1 MASLPSGNNP
11 FAGGAQQRNLTPP
24 AVGGGIASA
33 NTNVGSPAGGV
44 NPGAPFHARPNEG
57 SNIGI
62 PYTRLVPLNP
72 DRYKRGFDDSDD
84 PTMKA
89 MVTETQQLRATCV
102 AFILGKRSTVAETGA
117 AIDGLDRGDRSQL
130 NLARNSIMPGMAGTE
145 RFQQLCSL
153 EFLQRY
159 FHGALANK
167 VIGLKTAMKDVP
179 KFKPPDQY
187 TKLEDMT
194 DAQTMLNASD
204 LAKTTALADKPPNV
218 GAANSP
224 VTKTKTRY
232 QGIFCM
238 DDGPFLRGKGV
249 SQQVIS
255 GSTDKLKKPRMI
267 SRNLGDECAFSA
279 LSQAMANVGLMDW
292 TPDGIVL
299 SKGDNDPRDQESDAY
314 LDARDGQLYNI
325 RVQGPA
331 ISSSWTGDPA
341 MEVLP
346 GDKLFIVIVA
356 DVWFEGGGDV
366 VKNFGEGKGVNGTD
380 DAPAKSARQAY
391 EEARADEFS
400 KNPVKGSADDRKEWA
415 KKQYAAYKDGDKDTV
430 ITNFRPKLATS
441 SQMIN
446 YSHLKFNNGVHDADG
461 NEDEKQRRIKYR
473 SRMGLQLGQNVGEYI
488 VGGWCIGAVLDSSA
502 SRAAFPGAGSNIGV
516 RTAPNTMALNVNVNI
531 GWWDGDRLYRNFMN
545 KENTLKPRYI
555 RRDRG
560 PLEALNL
567 GGGEEFITAGEG
579 LVDEEDLTEKA
590 KKIAE
595 ALTEAAKSAPAAEG
609 PPAAA
614 KAPTAP
620 PGSSGSVSEVRVPP
634 AAGGGAAAATEPPA
648 TESARV
654 AARAPGTARAP
665 GAARAQTPGR
675 GRPSGS
681 SAPRPTG
688 GARP

>member
-1 MASLPSGNNP
+1 
-11 FAGGAQQRNLTPP
+11 
-24 AVGGGIASA
+24 
-33 NTNVGSPAGGV
+33 
-44 NPGAPFHARPNEG
+44 
-57 SNIGI
+57 
-62 PYTRLVPLNP
+62 
-72 DRYKRGFDDSDD
+72 
-84 PTMKA
+84 MKA

-102 AFILGKRSTVAETGA
+102 AFILGKRSTVADTGKS
-117 AIDGLDRGDRSQL
+117 IDGFTVDGINRGDRAQL
-130 NLARNSIMPGMAGTE
+130 NLTRNNIMPGMAGTE

-159 FHGALANK
+159 FHGALANR
-167 VIGLKTAMKDVP
+167 VIELYKPMTDVA
-179 KFKPPDQY
+179 KFEPPDQY
-187 TKLEDMT
+187 AKPNE
-194 DAQTMLNASD
+194 AQTMLNAGD
-204 LAKTTALADKPPNV
+204 LAKDTALADKPPNV

-224 VTKTKTRY
+224 VAKSKTRY

-366 VKNFGEGKGVNGTD
+366 VKNFKDDKGVNGTD

-391 EEARADEFS
+391 EEARAAEFAD
-400 KNPVKGSADDRKEWA
+400 NPVTGKADDRKAWA
-415 KKQYAAYKDGDKDTV
+415 GKQYAAYKDGGETV

-446 YSHLKFNNGVHDADG
+446 YSHLKFNNGTHDADG
-461 NEDEKQRRIKYR
+461 NEDEKLRRIKYR

-531 GWWDGDRLYRNFMN
+531 SWWDGDRLYRNFMN

-567 GGGEEFITAGEG
+567 GGGQALISAGEG
-579 LVDEEDLTEKA
+579 LVGEEDLKKKA
-590 KKIAE
+590 EEITK
-595 ALTEAAKSAPAAEG
+595 ALAEAAKSVPAAEG
-609 PPAAA
+609 PP
-614 KAPTAP
+614 KVAPLAR
-620 PGSSGSVSEVRVPP
+620 GESSRGRRTEDLQVNRVPGVP
-634 AAGGGAAAATEPPA
+634 GAAAEETPEARD
-648 TESARV
+648 ARV
-654 AARAPGTARAP
+654 AAEAPPLQRANTSARAPGT
-665 GAARAQTPGR
+665 ARAQTPGR

>member
-24 AVGGGIASA
+24 GVGGGIASA

-102 AFILGKRSTVAETGA
+102 AFILGKRSTIDNQ
-117 AIDGLDRGDRSQL
+117 AIDGFDRGDRSQL

-159 FHGALANK
+159 FHNVLANK
-167 VIGLKTAMKDVP
+167 VIRLYQPMNQVP
-179 KFKPPDQY
+179 KFKAPDQY
-187 TKLEDMT
+187 AVPTGDE
-194 DAQTMLNASD
+194 QTMLNATD
-204 LAKTTALADKPPNV
+204 LAKDTALAGVPPNV

-224 VTKTKTRY
+224 VAKSKTRY

-279 LSQAMANVGLMDW
+279 LNQEMANFGLMDW

-346 GDKLFIVIVA
+346 GDKLFVVLVA
-356 DVWFEGGGDV
+356 DVWFKGGGEFVDDFER
-366 VKNFGEGKGVNGTD
+366 NKGVNGTD

-391 EEARADEFS
+391 EEAREAEFAN
-400 KNPVKGSADDRKEWA
+400 NPVTGDADDRKTWA
-415 KKQYAAYKDGDKDTV
+415 GKQYAAYKGNGDETV
-430 ITNFRPKLATS
+430 LTNFRPMLATS

-446 YSHLKFNNGVHDADG
+446 YSHLKFNNGTHDADG
-461 NEDEKQRRIKYR
+461 NEDEKLRRIKYR
-473 SRMGLQLGQNVGEYI
+473 SRMGLRLSQNVGEYI

-531 GWWDGDRLYRNFMN
+531 SYWDGDRLYRNFMN

-567 GGGEEFITAGEG
+567 GGGQALIAVGEG
-579 LVDEEDLTEKA
+579 LVGEEDLKKKSEDITKA
-590 KKIAE
+590 LA
-595 ALTEAAKSAPAAEG
+595 EAAKSVPAAEG
-609 PPAAA
+609 PP
-614 KAPTAP
+614 KAAP
-620 PGSSGSVSEVRVPP
+620 PLPRQPSIAGNEGDAGREAGAR
-634 AAGGGAAAATEPPA
+634 AEELQGGGAPPLERGA
-648 TESARV
+648 STNPNQQRTQ
-654 AARAPGTARAP
+654 ARAPGTARA
-665 GAARAQTPGR
+665 QTPGR
-675 GRPSGS
+675 ARPSGA

>member
-1 MASLPSGNNP
+1 MHTRHTSSFAHISPKAERFPLPN
-11 FAGGAQQRNLTPP
+11 
-24 AVGGGIASA
+24 
-33 NTNVGSPAGGV
+33 
-44 NPGAPFHARPNEG
+44 
-57 SNIGI
+57 
-62 PYTRLVPLNP
+62 RLVPLNP
-72 DRYKRGFDDSDD
+72 NRYKRGFDDSDD

-102 AFILGKRSTVAETGA
+102 AFILGKRSTIGDTGTS
-117 AIDGLDRGDRSQL
+117 IDGYTVDGINRGDRALL
-130 NLARNSIMPGMAGTE
+130 NLTRNNIMPGMAGTE

-159 FHGALANK
+159 FHQALANK
-167 VIGLKTAMKDVP
+167 VIDLKKPMKDVTN
-179 KFKPPDQY
+179 FKPPDQY
-187 TKLEDMT
+187 AVPVQDT
-194 DAQTMLNASD
+194 QTMLNAGD
-204 LAKTTALADKPPNV
+204 LAKDTALAGVPANV
-218 GAANSP
+218 GAASSP
-224 VTKTKTRY
+224 VAKTKSRY

-314 LDARDGQLYNI
+314 LDARDGQLYNV

-346 GDKLFIVIVA
+346 GDKLFVVIVA
-356 DVWFEGGGDV
+356 DVWFEGGGEV
-366 VKNFGEGKGVNGTD
+366 VTNFKDGKGVNGTD

-391 EEARADEFS
+391 EEARATEFAE
-400 KNPVKGSADDRKEWA
+400 NPVTGGADDRKAWA
-415 KKQYAAYKDGDKDTV
+415 GKQYAAYKEGGDTV

-446 YSHLKFNNGVHDADG
+446 YSHLKFNNGTHDADG
-461 NEDEKQRRIKYR
+461 NEDEKLRRIKYR

-516 RTAPNTMALNVNVNI
+516 RTAPNSMALNVNVNI
-531 GWWDGDRLYRNFMN
+531 SYWDGDRLYRNFMN

-555 RRDRG
+555 KRDRG

-567 GGGEEFITAGEG
+567 GGVEEFISKGEG
-579 LVDEEDLTEKA
+579 LVGEEDLKKKA
-590 KKIAE
+590 EEVAQ
-595 ALTEAAKSAPAAEG
+595 ALAEAAKSVPAAEG
-609 PPAAA
+609 PPAA
-614 KAPTAP
+614 APTAP

-634 AAGGGAAAATEPPA
+634 APGGGAAATTEPPA

-654 AARAPGTARAP
+654 TARAPGTARA
-665 GAARAQTPGR
+665 QTPGR
-675 GRPSGS
+675 ARPGGS
-681 SAPRPTG
+681 SASRPTG

>member
-1 MASLPSGNNP
+1 MTRHPL
-11 FAGGAQQRNLTPP
+11 L
-24 AVGGGIASA
+24 
-33 NTNVGSPAGGV
+33 
-44 NPGAPFHARPNEG
+44 H
-57 SNIGI
+57 
-62 PYTRLVPLNP
+62 RLVPLNP
-72 DRYKRGFDDSDD
+72 NRYKRGFDDSDD

-102 AFILGKRSTVAETGA
+102 AFILGKRSTVSDNNTSSS
-117 AIDGLDRGDRSQL
+117 IDGYTVDGIPRGDRAQL
-130 NLARNSIMPGMAGTE
+130 NLTRNNIMPGMAGTE

-167 VIGLKTAMKDVP
+167 VIKLNEPMNQVTN
-179 KFKPPDQY
+179 FKPPDQY
-187 TKLEDMT
+187 AKPN
-194 DAQTMLNASD
+194 DAQTMLDAGD
-204 LAKTTALADKPPNV
+204 LAKDTAVADVPPNV
-218 GAANSP
+218 GAASSP

-279 LSQAMANVGLMDW
+279 LNQAMANAGLLDW
-292 TPDGIVL
+292 TPDGVVL

-356 DVWFEGGGDV
+356 DVWFEGGGEV
-366 VKNFGEGKGVNGTD
+366 VTNFRDDKGVNGTD
-380 DAPAKSARQAY
+380 AAPAKSARQAY
-391 EEARADEFS
+391 EEARATEFAQ
-400 KNPVKGSADDRKEWA
+400 NRVKGGADDRKAWA
-415 KKQYAAYKDGDKDTV
+415 GKQYAAYKAGGQTV

-461 NEDEKQRRIKYR
+461 NEDEKLRRIKYR

-516 RTAPNTMALNVNVNI
+516 RTAPNSMALNVNVNI
-531 GWWDGDRLYRNFMN
+531 SYWDGDRLYRNFMN

-567 GGGEEFITAGEG
+567 GGVEDFIGVGEG
-579 LVDEEDLTEKA
+579 LVAEEDLR
-590 KKIAE
+590 KKAE
-595 ALTEAAKSAPAAEG
+595 AVAQALAEAAKSVPAAEG
-609 PPAAA
+609 TRPNPA
-614 KAPTAP
+614 
-620 PGSSGSVSEVRVPP
+620 R
-634 AAGGGAAAATEPPA
+634 AAGDVGDANQATARAEELQGGAAAPPLQP
-648 TESARV
+648 TNTQ
-654 AARAPGTARAP
+654 ARAPGTARA
-665 GAARAQTPGR
+665 QTPGR
-675 GRPSGS
+675 ARPSGS